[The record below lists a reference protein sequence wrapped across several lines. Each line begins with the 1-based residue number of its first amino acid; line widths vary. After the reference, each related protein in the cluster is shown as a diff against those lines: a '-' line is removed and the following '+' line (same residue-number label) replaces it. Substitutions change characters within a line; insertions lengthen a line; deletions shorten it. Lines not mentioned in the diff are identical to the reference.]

1 MKTRSA
7 GAKIAIEEKDKEPLW
22 KKFMEKFTEPLIL
35 LLLASAFISI
45 LIGQYDDALSIILA
59 VIIVST
65 GIQFSGWI

>member
-7 GAKIAIEEKDKEPLW
+7 GAKIANEEKDKEPLW